1 MRSVLGL
8 DIGGTKCAAVIG
20 TADGRI
26 IDRIAIPAP
35 VLAADVPD
43 ALLGLLDTIVARND
57 TKIHGFKSLGV
68 SYGGPVTAAGVPQTP
83 PNLPGWREVDLRSL
97 LSLRFHG
104 SVPIVN
110 DANATAMAE
119 HRWGAGRGFRHMAF
133 LTLGTGIGGGL
144 ILDDELYV
152 GRDGFAGEIGH
163 MVLSPG
169 GPLCACGKSGCLEAL
184 ASGPAIARE
193 ARARYASEAMTTEDV
208 IALARNGDPIAVDI
222 VTSASRWLGLGI
234 SHLLQILN
242 LECVVLGTLAV
253 AAADLIIP
261 TVRAVV
267 AEAVWPSVS
276 EGVAIVPA
284 SLGHGAQDL
293 AALAV
298 ALHQGS

>member
-1 MRSVLGL
+1 MRSAMGL

-26 IDRIAIPAP
+26 IDRVAISTPAETE
-35 VLAADVPD
+35 DVPE
-43 ALLGLLDTIVARND
+43 ALLGLLDTITARNR
-57 TKIHGFKSLGV
+57 TKPTDFDSLGV
-68 SYGGPVTAAGVPQTP
+68 SFGGPVTAAGIPQTP
-83 PNLPGWREVDLRSL
+83 PNLPGWAGLDLCQL
-97 LSLRFHG
+97 LALRFQNPIH
-104 SVPIVN
+104 IVN

-144 ILDDELYV
+144 ILDEKLYA
-152 GRDGFAGEIGH
+152 GRDGLAGEIGH
-163 MVLSPG
+163 MILSPG
-169 GPLCACGKSGCLEAL
+169 GPLCACGKRGCLEAL
-184 ASGPAIARE
+184 ASGPAVARE
-193 ARARYASEAMTTEDV
+193 ARARYASDAITTEDV
-208 IALARNGDPIAVDI
+208 IALARSGDPIAADV
-222 VTSASRWLGLGI
+222 VMSASRWLGLGI

-261 TVRAVV
+261 TVCAVI
-267 AEAVWPSVS
+267 AEAAWPSIA

-284 SLGHGAQDL
+284 ALGHAAQDL

-298 ALHQGS
+298 ALHHDS